1 MRLIDADKLI
11 KDRVENDLVRIAVMG
26 APTAYDQDAIME
38 QIRQSANVELVD
50 DDYYRRTGQQLKAI
64 TIPAVEKIIKAGGTD
79 D

>member
-1 MRLIDADKLI
+1 MIDADK
-11 KDRVENDLVRIAVMG
+11 
-26 APTAYDQDAIME
+26 IME
-38 QIRQSANVELVD
+38 QIRQSANVGIVD